1 MSGEDRLVT
10 WLRARLARMGEDHLG
25 DDAAFLRPAGDDW
38 AISVDQQIE
47 GTHYPTGLDPRAA
60 GRRLVAVCLSDLAA
74 CGAQPVYVTLTVAL
88 PPGFPARLLLEGVL
102 DGCSRHGV
110 TLAGGDTAS
119 THGPAVSTLTVFG
132 RRPGGGHWLRRSAAR
147 PDDLL
152 WIGGTV
158 GESALG
164 RALLAEGTTVSGR
177 RVDLPAGL
185 AGSDRLERLGKRA
198 VRRHLLPTP
207 QFELGRALGRRRRV
221 AALDVSD
228 GLALDLH
235 RLCAASGVGA
245 QLEAGELPEPEG
257 LSAWAERLGQDHED
271 WMLAGGEDYVLL
283 FTLPPSSRRP
293 GPDCRRIGVITRSE
307 EVRLLTSAGLQ
318 ELEPTGWDHLTE
330 PGG

>member
-1 MSGEDRLVT
+1 
-10 WLRARLARMGEDHLG
+10 MGRDHLG
-25 DDAAFLRPAGDDW
+25 DDAAFLPSSSDDW

-47 GTHYPTGLDPRAA
+47 GAHYPSELDPRAA

-74 CGAQPVYVTLTVAL
+74 CGAQPVYATLTVAL
-88 PPGFPARLLLEGVL
+88 PAHFPARRLLEGVL
-102 DGCSRHGV
+102 DGCDRHGV

-119 THGPAVSTLTVFG
+119 TRGPAVSTLTVFG

-147 PDDLL
+147 PGDTL
-152 WIGGTV
+152 WLGGTV

-164 RALLAEGTTVSGR
+164 RALLAAGATASGR
-177 RVDLPAGL
+177 RVHLPAGL
-185 AGSDRLERLGKRA
+185 AGSGRLERLGKRA

-245 QLEAGELPEPEG
+245 QVEAADLPEPEG
-257 LSAWAERLGQDHED
+257 LSAWAERLGQDHQN
-271 WMLAGGEDYVLL
+271 WMLGGGEDYVLL

-293 GPDCRRIGVITRSE
+293 TPDCRRIGAITTSE
-307 EVRLLTSAGLQ
+307 EVKLLTSTGARA
-318 ELEPTGWDHLTE
+318 LEPIGWDHLAE